1 VISSGGSGALDWK
14 LSREMPAALGDT
26 AAVVTQPEV
35 QPDPPLTG
43 SATVTEVEGLKSAV
57 PVYAAVSSSVPEWAK
72 QAVSVAVPPLRLAVP
87 KLEPPAEKVTAPT
100 GVAQGEVTV
109 AVRVTCS
116 RVAAVVGET
125 VSVVAVDAAS
135 IVSVTAPLT
144 EAEKLPSP
152 G

>member
-1 VISSGGSGALDWK
+1 MA
-14 LSREMPAALGDT
+14 
-26 AAVVTQPEV
+26 
-35 QPDPPLTG
+35 
-43 SATVTEVEGLKSAV
+43 EVEGLKSAV

-72 QAVSVAVPPLRLAVP
+72 QAVSVAVPPLRLAAP

-100 GVAQGEVTV
+100 GVAQGEVT
-109 AVRVTCS
+109 AAERVTCS

-125 VSVVAVDAAS
+125 VSVVAVAAAS